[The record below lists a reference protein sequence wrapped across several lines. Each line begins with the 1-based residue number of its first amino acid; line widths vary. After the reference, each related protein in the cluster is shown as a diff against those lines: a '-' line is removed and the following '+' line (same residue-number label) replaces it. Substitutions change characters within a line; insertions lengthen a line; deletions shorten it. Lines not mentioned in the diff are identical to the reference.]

1 MNNAAR
7 DRMSGLVGF
16 LGGVRRG
23 VIAGD
28 RVDRQ
33 QQAESEKIDQ
43 RVALRP
49 DTAAGVAGI
58 VGEGP
63 QPAPV
68 MRRREGETS
77 RDQRRRRAKNDV
89 ARPVGEQSRQPDA
102 EMVDQRLNGRDHADE
117 DDDLPGC
124 PGHADQRPECAGE
137 EEGRADIDGAHHG
150 DETEQVEP
158 CRHPAGEAV
167 AENRSPMIEPARGR
181 VGRGDLRHRDSE
193 DGGDAASHDPTDA
206 RPRAA
211 DR

>member
-1 MNNAAR
+1 MG
-7 DRMSGLVGF
+7 GLVG
-16 LGGVRRG
+16 LLRGVRRS

-33 QQAESEKIDQ
+33 QQAEREQIDQ

-49 DTAAGVAGI
+49 DTAAGVTGI

-68 MRRREGETS
+68 MRRRVIKTK
-77 RDQRRRRAKNDV
+77 RDQGGRGAEDDV
-89 ARPVGEQSRQPDA
+89 ARPVGEQRRQLDA
-102 EMVDQRLNGRDHADE
+102 EMVDQRLQSRNHADK
-117 DDDLPGC
+117 DDDLPGRS
-124 PGHADQRPECAGE
+124 GHADQGAERAGK
-137 EEGRADIDGAHHG
+137 EEGRADVDGPHHG

-158 CRHPAGEAV
+158 RGHPAGEAV
-167 AENRSPMIEPARGR
+167 AENRSPMIKPARGR

-193 DGGDAASHDPTDA
+193 DRRNAASHDPTDA